1 MDATLLK
8 KIKLTPKTN
17 TQTNNLKK
25 EDITEETISKIKNLQ
40 EIAFARN
47 QSLAEM
53 ALCWNLRNDKVT
65 TVLIGSSRK
74 EQILDNVKIVNHLDF
89 TQEELDAIDK
99 ILS

>member
-1 MDATLLK
+1 
-8 KIKLTPKTN
+8 
-17 TQTNNLKK
+17 
-25 EDITEETISKIKNLQ
+25 
-40 EIAFARN
+40 
-47 QSLAEM
+47 M